1 MVGGVMMELFPN
13 SERVECVKFNSFRV
27 GKHCLLLASR
37 LASRVIRIQSFQ
49 DLVRYQPAI
58 LILDNTISVSLRGKR

>member
-1 MVGGVMMELFPN
+1 MQYGGVMMKVLPN

-27 GKHCLLLASR
+27 GKHCLLQVPR

-49 DLVRYQPAI
+49 DLARYSHNKQMTTD
-58 LILDNTISVSLRGKR
+58 LMTNDNN